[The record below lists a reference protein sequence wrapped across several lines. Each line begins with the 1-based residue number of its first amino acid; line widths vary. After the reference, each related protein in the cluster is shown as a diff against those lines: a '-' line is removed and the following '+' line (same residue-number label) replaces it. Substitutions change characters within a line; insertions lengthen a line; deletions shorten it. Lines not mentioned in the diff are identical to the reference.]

1 LTAGFEINRALNER
15 AGWHYENVNRRTA
28 VGLAWAAPGAGALM
42 TVAVLVL
49 GVMRGDSG
57 ENLTGLSDDIIW
69 FLSLALF
76 VPVGAL
82 IARRHPRNPVG
93 WILIAIGLSEIISKF
108 AYEYAARALIVA
120 PGSLPGGN
128 AMAWLSS
135 WFWVYEL
142 ALFPFMILLFP
153 TGRSL
158 SRRWSWLGW
167 ISISCSVVFTLF
179 MLMLWPYRGARFL
192 RDVESFGVE
201 RLRSIE
207 EFVFA
212 LFPVVMICLALSL
225 ASLIV
230 RYLRSAGLERQ
241 QLKWIAFVAGIGAA
255 NIAVN
260 DFVLSPLGIESDFIQ
275 LLSETIGGPGTFA
288 IAAGI
293 AILRY
298 RLYDIDR
305 IINRTLVYAV
315 LTAMIGG
322 AYASDCSD
330 RRRPGVAGR
339 AAGFRHTRGRNDA
352 GGGCRL
358 SAPSPADSIV
368 RGPPILPEPLQR
380 APDGSYLQRPTTQR
394 SRSRGPYPGPHC
406 DCEPHAAAGARDV
419 VDPALTGILGVQSSR
434 KSSHAGEHRDG
445 LSCVV

>member
-1 LTAGFEINRALNER
+1 
-15 AGWHYENVNRRTA
+15 VNRRTA
-28 VGLAWAAPGAGALM
+28 GGLAWAALGAGALM
-42 TVAVLVL
+42 TVAALVM
-49 GVMRGDSG
+49 GVARGDSG
-57 ENLTGLSDDIIW
+57 QNLTILSDDIIW

-76 VPVGAL
+76 VPVGVL

-153 TGRSL
+153 TGQSL

-179 MLMLWPYRGARFL
+179 MLILWPYRGARFL
-192 RDVESFGVE
+192 RNVESFGVE

-225 ASLIV
+225 VSLIV

-255 NIAVN
+255 NIVVN
-260 DFVLSPLGIESDFIQ
+260 DLVLSPLGIESDFIQ

-293 AILRY
+293 AMLRY

-322 AYASDCSD
+322 AYAVIALSGAALESRAELLDSDILVAGMTLAVAAAFRPLRRRTQSFVD
-330 RRRPGVAGR
+330 RR
-339 AAGFRHTRGRNDA
+339 F
-352 GGGCRL
+352 
-358 SAPSPADSIV
+358 
-368 RGPPILPEPLQR
+368 
-380 APDGSYLQRPTTQR
+380 YR
-394 SRSRGPYPGPHC
+394 SRYNALQTIAAFNDRLRREVDLEVLTQDLLATVDRTLQPA
-406 DCEPHAAAGARDV
+406 HAR
-419 VDPALTGILGVQSSR
+419 LWIR
-434 KSSHAGEHRDG
+434 H
-445 LSCVV
+445 